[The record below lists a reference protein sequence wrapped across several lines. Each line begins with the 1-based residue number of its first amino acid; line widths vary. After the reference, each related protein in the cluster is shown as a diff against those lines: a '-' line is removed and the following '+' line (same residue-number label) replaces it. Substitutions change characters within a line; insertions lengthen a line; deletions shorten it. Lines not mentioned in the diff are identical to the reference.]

1 MHMAELQQLRK
12 GIRETLQMELPI
24 CMYPNEVHSLL
35 VPSSS
40 LKITTHFFLD
50 EVIIDYSDHGSN
62 KRTFEEAVI
71 LHWSDYIIDLPGKC
85 YKLVKRVHFLFSRTK
100 YHTSRRA
107 KIYDWIDVFTS
118 SWVENPPSISFT
130 DADQLPTVS
139 TCSLTLTF
147 PRSCSKMSTDNFQ
160 QMMDLCILGSCG
172 FGQV

>member
-1 MHMAELQQLRK
+1 MLQSEHFEFIFECGYSKLVSSVDITCKEEIIKCIWLHYAFFAIHAELQQLRK

-40 LKITTHFFLD
+40 LKITTYFFLD

-85 YKLVKRVHFLFSRTK
+85 YKLLFCQ
-100 YHTSRRA
+100 
-107 KIYDWIDVFTS
+107 TS
-118 SWVENPPSISFT
+118 SFFIFQDEISHFK
-130 DADQLPTVS
+130 
-139 TCSLTLTF
+139 TC
-147 PRSCSKMSTDNFQ
+147 
-160 QMMDLCILGSCG
+160 
-172 FGQV
+172 